1 MPDFKDES
9 DEPVKIPAFLKNK
22 WKKEGDCN
30 EPWVNPSAIQ
40 LRKDRKWS
48 PMQYLIAWIS
58 SWVEEFGID
67 GVRCDIVENVHLNR
81 WKELN
86 DACNNALE
94 KWREKHPESP
104 ASKWTDKFYMTGDY
118 DMAGIDFKPDY
129 ADAGF
134 SSMVNFYFPKHGDLD
149 AIVYTWQAYADN
161 VQAHSGWHP
170 FNYLNN
176 SYHRD
181 ADMTNMIDCATTFL
195 LTPGVAQIFYGDETG
210 RKLSDA
216 RFNVDSDQ
224 AFRSDMDWNDTDR
237 DLLTHY
243 QRLGTI
249 RRANPA
255 IGIGSQKTINQ
266 HTCVR
271 TLDGDTVFIKLFPIA
286 NNPIDVTGY
295 FSNGETLVELYTGQ
309 VAIVSDNSIQFPVY
323 QNKVA
328 IITRK

>member
-1 MPDFKDES
+1 M
-9 DEPVKIPAFLKNK
+9 
-22 WKKEGDCN
+22 
-30 EPWVNPSAIQ
+30 
-40 LRKDRKWS
+40 
-48 PMQYLIAWIS
+48 
-58 SWVEEFGID
+58 
-67 GVRCDIVENVHLNR
+67 
-81 WKELN
+81 
-86 DACNNALE
+86 
-94 KWREKHPESP
+94 KHPESP

-149 AIVYTWQAYADN
+149 AMAYTWQAYADS
-161 VQAHSGWHP
+161 VKAYPEWHP

-195 LTPGVAQIFYGDETG
+195 LAPGVAQVFYGDETG

-224 AFRSDMDWNDTDR
+224 AFRSDMDWNDMDST
-237 DLLTHY
+237 LLTHY
-243 QRLGTI
+243 QILGNI
-249 RRANPA
+249 RRTHPA
-255 IGIGSQKTINQ
+255 IGMGSQKTIDQ

-271 TLDGDTVFIKLFPIA
+271 TLDGDTIVIRLFPIA
-286 NNPIDVTGY
+286 NSPIDVTGY
-295 FSNGETLVELYTGQ
+295 FSDGETLVELYSGQ
-309 VAIVSDNSIQFPVY
+309 EAIVANNSIQFPNY

-328 IITRK
+328 IITKK